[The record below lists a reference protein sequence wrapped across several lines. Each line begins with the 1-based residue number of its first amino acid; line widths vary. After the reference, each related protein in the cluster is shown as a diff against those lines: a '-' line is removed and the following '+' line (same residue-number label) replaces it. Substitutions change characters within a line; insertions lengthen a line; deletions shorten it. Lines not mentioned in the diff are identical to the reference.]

1 MNAKLSITLLAAVL
15 LAACGGSS
23 SSSSNNNNNT
33 SQRGIPETRFAMANG
48 CYSLQSNAT
57 KQYAALSDST
67 LRMDSAKTSAE
78 RFYMRPATLGKYL
91 LYTSDERFI
100 TASGGNMGDVW
111 KAWGS

>member
-1 MNAKLSITLLAAVL
+1 MRQEGKTITTRVIRMNAKLSITLLAAVL

-67 LRMDSAKTSAE
+67 LRI
-78 RFYMRPATLGKYL
+78 AT
-91 LYTSDERFI
+91 E
-100 TASGGNMGDVW
+100 V
-111 KAWGS
+111 